1 MVSLKDQIGALWQRL
16 SAHLRRSLHPSAA
29 PVAHE
34 DGPLTSWNPA
44 GRAYFQRWLVIGA
57 LIGIVAGVGS
67 ITFYAAIA
75 FCTHLF
81 LGLGAGFVP
90 PSPAGEGA
98 TVVHPIARP
107 WLIPVITTLGGLL
120 CGLIVYTFAPEA
132 EGHGTDAAIAAFHHN
147 GGKIRTRI
155 PPIKLLASAITIG
168 SGGSAGREGPTAQ
181 IAAGFGSWLGDVL
194 HLNEHDRRIAMAT
207 GVGAGIGS
215 IFKAPFGGALLSGEI
230 LYKRDFETEALF
242 PAFIASVV
250 GFSIYCL
257 WAGWTPVFGHGG
269 QFSFTDPQSLL
280 GFLFLGIMCG
290 LVGLLYPRALYGLR
304 DLFHKIQ
311 IPNQLKPAIG
321 GLLVGLIGLAFPQAL
336 GMGYGY
342 AQFAIDGNF
351 LVLSAWL
358 MLALV
363 FVKIVTTALTIGS
376 GGSGGVFGPGMVIGG
391 FLGAAIWSALHT
403 FAPWMLGSTPPG
415 AFAVVGM
422 GAFFGGV
429 GKAPLAVILMVAEMT
444 GEFSLIV
451 PAMLATMVA
460 YLITGETSIYESQL
474 DTRLDSPAH
483 KDDYALPLLQSM
495 MVRQALGPGLASA
508 GPTTSA
514 SAMLKMLREN
524 SAQSIPIV
532 EDQRLVGLVTTSDL
546 ARVPSADTDVVR
558 ARQIMSRRI
567 VYAYP
572 DESLYDAWLRMT
584 RRGLRQLAVVER
596 GDTRKV
602 VGIVTLKDVAR
613 LLRQPTLASSVSPE
627 SSWAR
632 VSVAAVDGTPGSNG
646 TSGISDGHEAAVPEL
661 VHSAEYPT
669 ATLEDGDASGLD
681 QRGQDDE
688 ESPTRAV
695 AEEPS
700 GSSPPEART
709 WRQVAQ
715 PGSDVDPLATTTVA
729 QTMLRTPRLVPE
741 SELLAGVYARLDEH
755 GQSLMVVN
763 EAGELVGLITRSDLR
778 GRSPVEDGRSLMA
791 GDVAVRRLVTVR
803 PEESLLVAVRRMSRL
818 GLRQLPVVPKDSLKP
833 VGLLR
838 RSDVLAA
845 YTGALTPEPDE
856 PSVVRAEKEK

>member
-1 MVSLKDQIGALWQRL
+1 M
-16 SAHLRRSLHPSAA
+16 
-29 PVAHE
+29 
-34 DGPLTSWNPA
+34 
-44 GRAYFQRWLVIGA
+44 
-57 LIGIVAGVGS
+57 
-67 ITFYAAIA
+67 
-75 FCTHLF
+75 
-81 LGLGAGFVP
+81 
-90 PSPAGEGA
+90 
-98 TVVHPIARP
+98 
-107 WLIPVITTLGGLL
+107 
-120 CGLIVYTFAPEA
+120 
-132 EGHGTDAAIAAFHHN
+132 
-147 GGKIRTRI
+147 
-155 PPIKLLASAITIG
+155 
-168 SGGSAGREGPTAQ
+168 
-181 IAAGFGSWLGDVL
+181 
-194 HLNEHDRRIAMAT
+194 
-207 GVGAGIGS
+207 
-215 IFKAPFGGALLSGEI
+215 
-230 LYKRDFETEALF
+230 
-242 PAFIASVV
+242 V

-304 DLFHKIQ
+304 DLFHTIH

-363 FVKIVTTALTIGS
+363 FVKIITTALTIGS

-495 MVRQALGPGLASA
+495 SVRQALGPGLATA
-508 GPTTSA
+508 GLETSA
-514 SAMLKMLREN
+514 SAMMKMLREN
-524 SAQSIPIV
+524 GAQSIPIV
-532 EDQRLVGLVTTSDL
+532 EDQCLVGLVTATDL
-546 ARVPSADTDVVR
+546 ARVPPADAEVVR

-572 DESLYDAWLRMT
+572 DESLYDAWVRMT

-596 GDTRKV
+596 GDTHKV
-602 VGIVTLKDVAR
+602 VGIVTLKDIAR

-632 VSVAAVDGTPGSNG
+632 VSVAAADDTSGSKG
-646 TSGISDGHEAAVPEL
+646 TSGNSDGHEAAVPEL
-661 VHSAEYPT
+661 C
-669 ATLEDGDASGLD
+669 
-681 QRGQDDE
+681 
-688 ESPTRAV
+688 AV
-695 AEEPS
+695 QGIPY
-700 GSSPPEART
+700 R
-709 WRQVAQ
+709 
-715 PGSDVDPLATTTVA
+715 DP
-729 QTMLRTPRLVPE
+729 
-741 SELLAGVYARLDEH
+741 
-755 GQSLMVVN
+755 
-763 EAGELVGLITRSDLR
+763 
-778 GRSPVEDGRSLMA
+778 
-791 GDVAVRRLVTVR
+791 
-803 PEESLLVAVRRMSRL
+803 
-818 GLRQLPVVPKDSLKP
+818 
-833 VGLLR
+833 
-838 RSDVLAA
+838 
-845 YTGALTPEPDE
+845 
-856 PSVVRAEKEK
+856 

>member
-1 MVSLKDQIGALWQRL
+1 M
-16 SAHLRRSLHPSAA
+16 
-29 PVAHE
+29 
-34 DGPLTSWNPA
+34 
-44 GRAYFQRWLVIGA
+44 
-57 LIGIVAGVGS
+57 GS
-67 ITFYAAIA
+67 IVFYVAIA

-90 PSPAGEGA
+90 PGPAGEGT
-98 TVVHPIARP
+98 TVIHPIARP

-132 EGHGTDAAIAAFHHN
+132 EGHGTDAAIEAFHHN
-147 GGKIRTRI
+147 GGKIRARI

-257 WAGWTPVFGHGG
+257 WAGWTPVFGGG
-269 QFSFTDPQSLL
+269 GHFSFTDPQSLL
-280 GFLFLGIMCG
+280 GFLILGIMCG

-304 DLFHKIQ
+304 DLFHNIH
-311 IPNQLKPAIG
+311 IPHHLKPAIG

-508 GPTTSA
+508 GPESTA
-514 SAMLKMLREN
+514 SALLKLLREN

-532 EDQRLVGLVTTSDL
+532 EDGRLVGLVTATDL
-546 ARVPSADTDVVR
+546 TRVPPADTDIVR

-596 GDTRKV
+596 GDTHKV
-602 VGIVTLKDVAR
+602 VGIVTLKDIAR
-613 LLRQPTLASSVSPE
+613 LLRQPTLASSISPE

-632 VSVAAVDGTPGSNG
+632 AVAVAAADGTSGSNG
-646 TSGISDGHEAAVPEL
+646 KSGNSNGHEAAVPGL
-661 VHSAEYPT
+661 VRSADYPT
-669 ATLEDGDASGLD
+669 ATLEDGDTSELD
-681 QRGQDDE
+681 QHGHDDE
-688 ESPTRAV
+688 EAPTAVV

-700 GSSPPEART
+700 GSSPPEERT
-709 WRQVAQ
+709 WRQVAES
-715 PGSDVDPLATTTVA
+715 GSGEDPLATTIVA
-729 QTMLRTPRLVPE
+729 QAMLRTPRLIPE
-741 SELLAGVYARLDEH
+741 TEPLAGVYARLDER

-763 EAGELVGLITRSDLR
+763 GAGELVGLVTRSDLR
-778 GRSPVEDGRSLMA
+778 GRSSVEDGRSLVA

-803 PEESLLVAVRRMSRL
+803 PEESLRVAVRRMSRL
-818 GLRQLPVVPKDSLKP
+818 GLRQLPVLPKDSLKP

-845 YTGALTPEPDE
+845 YAMALTSEHGEPTAPPDG
-856 PSVVRAEKEK
+856 KEK